1 MLPLRIEKADELK
14 EKPKDSELVFGTQ
27 FTDHMFVMDY
37 AVGKDWHDPRII
49 PYGPMP
55 MDPATMVF
63 HYGQAIFEG
72 LKAYRDDNGRVVTFR
87 PRDNFAR
94 LNRSAERMCIPQIDE
109 AFALQAM
116 LELLRIET
124 DWVPHQKD
132 TSLYIRPF
140 IIATDPFLGVR
151 PSYTYKFMIILS
163 PVGTYYPEGLDPV
176 KIMVTDHY
184 ARACKGGVGHIK
196 AEGNYGASLYAADKA
211 KKKGLTQVLW
221 LDGRENKYIE
231 EVGTM
236 NIFFKIGGKLVTPT
250 LESGS
255 ILPGIT
261 RDSIL
266 TLAKDMDI
274 PVEERF
280 ISIDELLEAGDN
292 GTLEEVFGSGTA
304 AVVSPVGL
312 LQYHGKDIVVNKG
325 KTGPFA
331 QKMYDTL
338 TGIQCGKLPDTHD
351 WVLPVE

>member
-1 MLPLRIEKADELK
+1 MLPLRIEKTDRLK

-37 AVGKDWHDPRII
+37 AVDKGWYDPRII
-49 PYGPMP
+49 PYGPLP

-109 AFALQAM
+109 AFALDAM
-116 LELLRIET
+116 MELLRIEK
-124 DWVPHQKD
+124 DWVPHAKD

-151 PSYTYKFMIILS
+151 PSHTYIFMIILS
-163 PVGTYYPEGLDPV
+163 PVGAYYPEGFNPIS
-176 KIMVTDHY
+176 IMVTEKY
-184 ARACKGGVGHIK
+184 VRACKGGVGNIK
-196 AEGNYGASLYAADKA
+196 AEGNYGASLYASKQA
-211 KKKGLTQVLW
+211 KEQGYTQVLW
-221 LDGRENKYIE
+221 LDAQENRYIE

-236 NIFFKIGGKLVTPT
+236 NIFFKIGGRVITPT
-250 LESGS
+250 LDSGS

-261 RDSIL
+261 RDSVI
-266 TLAKDMDI
+266 TLAKEMGVS
-274 PVEERF
+274 VEERRL
-280 ISIDELLEAGDN
+280 SMDEVDTAAEKGE
-292 GTLEEVFGSGTA
+292 LEEVFGSGTA

-312 LQYHGKDIVVNKG
+312 LHYKGHDIVVNDQE
-325 KTGPFA
+325 TGPFV

-338 TGIQCGKLPDTHD
+338 TGIQFGKLPDTHN
-351 WVLPVE
+351 WVVPVE

>member
-1 MLPLRIEKADELK
+1 MSLRIEKAETLK
-14 EKPKDSELVFGTQ
+14 TKPKDSELVFGTE

-37 AVGKDWHDPRII
+37 EPERGWHDPRIV
-49 PYGPMP
+49 PYGPLGMS
-55 MDPATMVF
+55 PASMVF

-72 LKAYRDDNGRVVTFR
+72 LKAYRDKNGQVVTFR
-87 PRDNFAR
+87 PKDNFAR

-109 AFALQAM
+109 KLALEA
-116 LELLRIET
+116 LLKLLRLEK
-124 DWVPHQKD
+124 DWVPHAQD
-132 TSLYIRPF
+132 TTLYIRPF
-140 IIATDPFLGVR
+140 IIATDPYLGVR
-151 PSYTYKFMIILS
+151 PSHTYKFMIILS

-176 KIMVTDHY
+176 KIMVTDQY

-196 AEGNYGASLYAADKA
+196 AEGNYGASLYAANQA

-236 NIFFKIGGKLVTPT
+236 NIFFKIAGKLVTPT

-261 RDSIL
+261 RDSII
-266 TLAKDMDI
+266 TLAKDMGVA
-274 PVEERF
+274 VEERF
-280 ISIDELLEAGDN
+280 ISIDELTEASDTGA
-292 GTLEEVFGSGTA
+292 LEEVFGSGTA
-304 AVVSPVGL
+304 AVVTPVGL
-312 LQYHGKDIVVNKG
+312 LHYHGKDMVIGGG

-338 TGIQCGKLPDTHD
+338 TGIQYGKLPDTHG
-351 WVLPVE
+351 WVMPIE